1 MRRAGHPSSINT
13 TRGRISV
20 LWVLRGLRADG
31 RCPDLVAAG
40 LALAGDEDGGGGAG
54 APARAVGEGVQ
65 NAGYDSVGRE
75 DPHEYDR
82 DSGERHDESND

>member
-1 MRRAGHPSSINT
+1 MRRAGEPVLHQQD
-13 TRGRISV
+13 RGRISV
-20 LWVLRGLRADG
+20 PWVLRGLRTDG

-65 NAGYDSVGRE
+65 DAGYNGVGRE

-82 DSGERHDESND
+82 YSSERHDESND